1 MKKLYLSRSDK
12 KVFGVLGGLAE
23 YFGVDSTILRVT
35 FLFILI
41 FTGFVPG
48 LVFYLISALVIPKK
62 PGV

>member
-1 MKKLYLSRSDK
+1 MKKLYLSQSDK

-23 YFGVDSTILRVT
+23 YLGLDSTILRVA

-48 LVFYLISALVIPKK
+48 LLFYLISALVIPKK
-62 PGV
+62 PSP